1 MTFVNMDG
9 DCIMKKLRSAVAVP
23 PGRASRADRRD
34 QAFLSG
40 LQAFEIDALNACR
53 GFQVSMAVN
62 VFGVGTLL
70 ENELPRP

>member
-1 MTFVNMDG
+1 
-9 DCIMKKLRSAVAVP
+9 MKKLRSAVAVLP
-23 PGRASRADRRD
+23 DHAAGADRRD
-34 QAFLSG
+34 KAFSSG

-53 GFQVSMAVN
+53 GFQVSMAVK